1 MADADREIVMTRVF
15 DAPRARVFDACTDPA
30 QIGQWWGPA
39 GFTCTFET
47 FDPRPGGHWRFVMH
61 GPDGTDYPNENVFV
75 AIDRPARIVLDH
87 VVAPRFRLTATFEE
101 VGARTR
107 LTLRQVFDSAELRTA
122 VAPYAVPGSEQMLDR
137 LAGALAGPEAPVRDL
152 VFTRRLAAPR
162 ALVWRLWTDPLHLA
176 RSWGPD
182 GFTNPVCE
190 ADVRPGGRL
199 FIRMRGPDGTE
210 YPMRGAFLEVVPPQR
225 LVFATFPVDQDGNPQ
240 IDGRVTVTL
249 EAEGEATLL
258 RLHARAVALVPYAV
272 RFLDGAQAGW
282 TQCLDRLGTA
292 AAVPAAG

>member
-15 DAPRARVFDACTDPA
+15 DAPRARVFDAWTDPA

-47 FDPRPGGHWRFVMH
+47 FEPRPGGHWRFVMH
-61 GPDGTDYPNENVFV
+61 GPDGTDHPNENVFV

-107 LTLRQVFDSAELRTA
+107 LTLRQVFDSAELRAA

-176 RSWGPD
+176 RWWGPH
-182 GFTNPVCE
+182 GFTTPVCE

-199 FIRMRGPDGTE
+199 FIVMRGPDGTE
-210 YPMRGAFLEVVPPQR
+210 YPMRGAFLEVVPPER
-225 LVFATFPVDQDGNPQ
+225 LVFTTFPVDEDGNPQ

-249 EAEGEATLL
+249 AAEGEGTLL
-258 RLHARAVALVPYAV
+258 RLHVRAVALVPYAV
-272 RFLDGAQAGW
+272 RFLDGAEAGW
-282 TQCLDRLGTA
+282 TQSLDRLGMA
-292 AAVPAAG
+292 AAAPAAG